1 MNTPGRTLVV
11 MKDQDLSKFKFENVN
26 IDFKSNNGTR
36 FLEFDNVENSK
47 KSFDLLQK
55 KEIKC
60 KYSEYKIFLRFKSPN
75 NDIEELKKLIID
87 KLTTTFSDL
96 NILNISLFQKDDKYI
111 DCGYLVVD
119 KLNDLNTLIEKNDLE
134 IDGEKLLLF
143 KYNRK

>member
-36 FLEFDNVENSK
+36 FLEFDNIENSK

>member
-11 MKDQDLSKFKFENVN
+11 MKNQDLSKFKFENVN

-36 FLEFDNVENSK
+36 FLEFDNIENSK
-47 KSFDLLQK
+47 KYCDLLQK

-60 KYSEYKIFLRFKSPN
+60 KYSEYKIFVRFKSQN
-75 NDIEELKKLIID
+75 NNIEELKKLIVD
-87 KLTTTFSDL
+87 KLTTTFTDL

-134 IDGEKLLLF
+134 IDDEKLLLF